1 MIGGLV
7 WLRDDR
13 VVQGRSGSER
23 ELFDADAWARHLVPA
38 GSVFAFLADHRR
50 RLFPDE
56 MFVDLFPSSNGRPG
70 LPADLVATT
79 IVLQSLHSLSD
90 GDAVAALRFDL
101 RWKVACGLPVDHGG
115 FDASSLTYW
124 RRRLAGSRR
133 PERIFEVVRQVVAE
147 TGALKGR
154 TRRALDS
161 TVLMDAVA
169 TQDTVTQLI
178 GAIRRV
184 GRVVPGADGLIAAHC
199 CGHDYAKPGKPAIA
213 WDDPDARDVLVSA
226 LVRDAVA
233 LLDALGEQPDGSE
246 QAAAVALLAL
256 VAGQDVEPAEGSD
269 GTDGRWR
276 IARKVAPD
284 RVVST
289 VDPDARHVHKSRA
302 VKIDGYKAHLVVEP
316 DTGLVTACQLTRGT
330 GEGSADGEVGAG
342 LLAADTTLDGDV
354 EVLGDSAYGTAD
366 LLDAVTGAGHTPII
380 KPWPIR
386 PNVPGGFGPD
396 DFTVDHAAGT
406 VTCPAGHTV
415 TGRTDKDG
423 QLVTAFAERCAGCPL
438 RARCTTAKAGRTVTL
453 HPRDALLRAHR
464 RAAREPGFQDTYR
477 RRRPMVERTI
487 AWITRGNRRLR
498 YVGLTKNDL
507 WLHHRAAA
515 VNLRRLVTL
524 GLTHTDTGWAL
535 AATT

>member
-1 MIGGLV
+1 
-7 WLRDDR
+7 
-13 VVQGRSGSER
+13 VQGRSGSDR

-56 MFVDLFPSSNGRPG
+56 MFADLFPSSNGRPG
-70 LPADLVATT
+70 LPADLVAST

-90 GDAVAALRFDL
+90 GDAVGALRFDL

-124 RRRLAGSRR
+124 RRRLAASRR
-133 PERIFEVVRQVVAE
+133 PERIFEVVRQVIAE
-147 TGALKGR
+147 TGALKGK

-169 TQDTVTQLI
+169 TQDTVIQLI

-184 GRVVPGADGLIAAHC
+184 GRVVPGADALIAAHC
-199 CGHDYAKPGKPAIA
+199 TGHDYSKPGKPQIA
-213 WDDPDARDVLVSA
+213 WDDSEARDVLISA
-226 LVRDAVA
+226 LVGDALA
-233 LLDALGEQPDGSE
+233 LLAALGEQPDGSE
-246 QAAAVALLAL
+246 AATAVGLLAL

-269 GTDGRWR
+269 GTDGRWQ
-276 IARKVAPD
+276 IARAVAPE
-284 RVVST
+284 RVISM
-289 VDPDARHVHKSRA
+289 VDPDARHVHKSRT

-316 DTGLVTACQLTRGT
+316 DTGLVTACQLTSGT
-330 GEGSADGEVGAG
+330 GEGSADGEVGAD
-342 LLAADTTLDGDV
+342 LLTADTTITTPV

-366 LLDAVTGAGHTPII
+366 LLDAVTGAGHTPVI
-380 KPWPIR
+380 KPWPTR

-415 TGRTDKDG
+415 TTRAKNDGRQVAAFTDH
-423 QLVTAFAERCAGCPL
+423 CAGCPL
-438 RARCTTAKAGRTVTL
+438 RARCTTAKDGRRVTL
-453 HPRDALLRAHR
+453 HRRDALLRAHR
-464 RAAREPGFQDTYR
+464 AAATDPAFQHTYR
-477 RRRPMVERTI
+477 RHRPMVERTI

-498 YVGLTKNDL
+498 YLGTAKNDL
-507 WLHHRAAA
+507 WLHHRTAA
-515 VNLRRLVTL
+515 VNLRRLATL
-524 GLTHTDTGWAL
+524 GLTHTDTGWTL
-535 AATT
+535 TATA